1 MAPKLQTELELMPC
15 MILDWLILISLE
27 SALLTKVRE
36 FAKKIHFTLVKIHF
50 TLVNIHFTL
59 VGIYEVRATN
69 SLGEA
74 MTTASLKVVSKGSL
88 ILDSQHPEG
97 MRKITALESKVIIS

>member
-1 MAPKLQTELELMPC
+1 MALKLQTELESMPC

-36 FAKKIHFTLVKIHF
+36 FAKKNSFY

-97 MRKITALESKVIIS
+97 MRKITALESKVRIS